1 MTLTPDD
8 DPVLYFDR
16 DDGVQV
22 LVDVAVGGLLY
33 AQLASAD
40 SSPAW
45 KAAALGGSLLVA
57 NFAYNSVLGRAL
69 HDVTHPAQ
77 AVLQAVQNDLGGDP
91 QKSLVGNALLAG
103 GVYYGAKGAKKGWE
117 AWRDRPQGEV
127 AEAGEAEAAEVAE
140 AEAAEAAPMEVEAEE
155 GVGDVI
161 LDGLADVGEGFLD
174 ALPEL
179 AFL

>member
-8 DPVLYFDR
+8 DPMLYFDR
-16 DDGVQV
+16 DDGFQV
-22 LVDVAVGGLLY
+22 LADVAVGGLLY

-57 NFAYNSVLGRAL
+57 NYAYNEVLGRAL
-69 HDVTHPAQ
+69 HDVTHPGQ
-77 AVLQAVQNDLGGDP
+77 AVLGAIKDDLGGDP

-127 AEAGEAEAAEVAE
+127 AEAGEAEAGE
-140 AEAAEAAPMEVEAEE
+140 AEAAEAEAAPMEVEAEE
-155 GVGDVI
+155 GVGDII